1 MESVNISKIKNLFL
15 MPAVAVMSAAVNA
28 ADWGTDYE
36 VALAQAEKLGKAV
49 LVDFTGSDWCGYCM
63 RLRAEVL
70 DNPGFAAWAENH
82 FVLLEVDVPHNPKF
96 DQKQLEKNKALCAKY
111 GIDGY
116 PTVLVLDAKGRALGG
131 LFGYESDPVHVRSIL
146 EPGLKAA
153 QLLKSAE
160 SLEGVAKLGAML
172 TAWRLVPEEL
182 HAQNRELQAEIM
194 VIDSEDRSGLKA
206 LADAERRFLACKHA
220 SDVAPTDAVALE
232 IIDAALFEAVPQNR
246 HRLLELKFRLM
257 LHMAQTQEDVLSAAE
272 VGYMMIDADLRTTP
286 QVKEN
291 MKAQLRGV
299 FANPQTSLNR
309 SRMIRRKRPIR

>member
-1 MESVNISKIKNLFL
+1 
-15 MPAVAVMSAAVNA
+15 MPAVVLMSAAVHA
-28 ADWGTDYE
+28 ADWGTDYDA
-36 VALAQAEKLGKAV
+36 ALAQAEKQGKAV

-70 DNPGFAAWAENH
+70 DNPAFAAWAEAH

-96 DQKQLEKNKALCAKY
+96 DQKLLEKNKALCAKY

-116 PTVLVLDAKGRALGG
+116 PTVLVLDAKGRPLGG
-131 LFGYESDPVHVRSIL
+131 LFGYESDPLHVRSIL
-146 EPGLKAA
+146 EPGLQTA
-153 QLLKSAE
+153 QLLKTAE
-160 SLEGVAKLGAML
+160 SLEGVAKLEALL
-172 TAWRLVPEEL
+172 TAWRLLPEEL
-182 HAQNRELQAEIM
+182 HALNKELQAEIM
-194 VIDSEDRSGLKA
+194 AIDTHDKSGLKA

-220 SDVAPTDAVALE
+220 ADVAPTDAVALE

-246 HRLLELKFRLM
+246 RQLLELKYKLM
-257 LHMAQTQEDVLSAAE
+257 LHMAQTHEEVFAAAE
-272 VGYMMIDADLRTTP
+272 VGYLMIDADLRISP
-286 QVKEN
+286 KVKEN

>member
-1 MESVNISKIKNLFL
+1 MESVNISKMKNLFL
-15 MPAVAVMSAAVNA
+15 IPAVAVMSAAVNA

-36 VALAQAEKLGKAV
+36 VALAQAEKQGKAV

-96 DQKQLEKNKALCAKY
+96 DQKQLEKNKALCTKY

-116 PTVLVLDAKGRALGG
+116 PTVLVLDSKGRALGG

-146 EPGLKAA
+146 EPGLQAA

-160 SLEGVAKLGAML
+160 SLEGVEKLGAML

-194 VIDSEDRSGLKA
+194 AIDSEDRSGLKA

-220 SDVAPTDAVALE
+220 SEVAPTDAVALE

-246 HRLLELKFRLM
+246 HRLLELKYRLM
-257 LHMAQTQEDVLSAAE
+257 LHMAQTQEDVLAAAE
-272 VGYMMIDADLRTTP
+272 VGYMMIDADLRTSP